1 MLNYEDPRKTEQGFE
16 YRLSVGNVLRLSQ
29 AYGRIQI
36 TVTQPYA
43 TKVETSFD
51 GYKWHTLLTTN
62 TQQYQQA
69 YYLSPSTLYI
79 RLARGGEIAFTLHNP
94 SRQVDS
100 TDATGIRLIDL
111 DSFVHKDEM
120 ERLKVEVKNL
130 KKFVAYKEE

>member
-1 MLNYEDPRKTEQGFE
+1 MVGF
-16 YRLSVGNVLRLSQ
+16 
-29 AYGRIQI
+29 
-36 TVTQPYA
+36 
-43 TKVETSFD
+43 K
-51 GYKWHTLLTTN
+51 
-62 TQQYQQA
+62 
-69 YYLSPSTLYI
+69 SP
-79 RLARGGEIAFTLHNP
+79 LHNP